1 MKKVVLWLFFSGF
14 ILSGCM
20 NDQTQK
26 DNFDKEF
33 EKAAQ
38 EIKNESPDE
47 SINRKNTVDYIANA
61 EKMLKLAEM
70 NPTIE
75 HLNNATDAISKLPKE
90 NKDFNNR
97 LATVE
102 AQIKRKNT
110 MESLQQD
117 AAKKND
123 ETRRK
128 KSSDSNSLS
137 HTSSS
142 ESSDNTNESNSQS
155 KINTPNEDQKE
166 LLIAWTQIDCENRNV
181 KLEYKGKDKWNIA
194 LNNIDGVN
202 NWIVT
207 TNDQN
212 HGRVKAIY
220 RWSGSQNSGAE
231 LVYLLISGS
240 ELVNTM

>member
-117 AAKKND
+117 AAKK
-123 ETRRK
+123 K
-128 KSSDSNSLS
+128 
-137 HTSSS
+137 
-142 ESSDNTNESNSQS
+142 
-155 KINTPNEDQKE
+155 
-166 LLIAWTQIDCENRNV
+166 
-181 KLEYKGKDKWNIA
+181 
-194 LNNIDGVN
+194 
-202 NWIVT
+202 
-207 TNDQN
+207 
-212 HGRVKAIY
+212 
-220 RWSGSQNSGAE
+220 
-231 LVYLLISGS
+231 
-240 ELVNTM
+240 